1 MDSSE
6 LDLADVDVNGLR
18 KLYKSD
24 SAARLVL
31 DGFAGRQNRMNVT
44 TVGSLHS
51 PLKLAGNDIERKDI
65 VRVFKELERLNC
77 GKYISGK
84 TTGGPNL
91 QSKFLWKVHLVSVGK
106 AATDK
111 KLR

>member
-1 MDSSE
+1 MDNLE
-6 LDLADVDVNGLR
+6 LSNVDVNGLR
-18 KLYKSD
+18 RLYKSD

-31 DGFAGRQNRMNVT
+31 DSFAARQKKMSLT

-65 VRVFKELERLNC
+65 VRIFKELERSNC
-77 GKYISGK
+77 GVYINGK
-84 TTGGPNL
+84 VRGNRNH
-91 QSKFLWKVHLVSVGK
+91 QSRFVWKVNLVSVGR

-111 KLR
+111 KVR